1 MCIRILRFRN
11 DSNSMYNME
20 YGITLKL
27 KLFMSFNGQKVINV
41 LIFPSVYTHSIAY
54 SNVFFF
60 FLFTLSPNFCQSFV
74 SRKNQSFKRVK
85 INTIMTNI
93 KSLSMTY
100 LVEMIR
106 IDCKV
111 TYKQIHTF
119 FNSYIKL
126 LGTTSCSVC
135 EKSVCMLPVEFVFIG
150 TFLTLFKD

>member
-60 FLFTLSPNFCQSFV
+60 FFLLYHPTSARALFHA
-74 SRKNQSFKRVK
+74 K
-85 INTIMTNI
+85 I
-93 KSLSMTY
+93 SLSK
-100 LVEMIR
+100 ESR
-106 IDCKV
+106 
-111 TYKQIHTF
+111 
-119 FNSYIKL
+119 
-126 LGTTSCSVC
+126 
-135 EKSVCMLPVEFVFIG
+135 
-150 TFLTLFKD
+150 